1 MKLLYLFTLIF
12 FFSASQVMWSQDDEE
27 EVDPNCVPP
36 TGKKEEKLW
45 EKANDKKKYGYK
57 ERITAL
63 KELLELNEDC
73 APCMWNMAQE
83 TFNKAKIDGS
93 DYSIPKKYYLM
104 IEQVCPDYHADVYY
118 NLGLILY
125 TEQNDCEALKY
136 FKKFLDFKTDDENK
150 LSRHY
155 DKQIQDV
162 EEVLEEVDFYC
173 NFFTT
178 NKVNF
183 NPVLVQNV
191 STAGRDEYLPI
202 ISPDNELIFYTREFE
217 YQAKGDLMTQTIQE
231 FCEASRA
238 SAKEPFSNGKPMP
251 KPFNIGPKYG
261 GASISLDNKEMY
273 VCACAKEANYWNCD
287 LFMTKYDIQEVE
299 GKKKYIW
306 SDLVNLGPNIN
317 GTQTWEAQPS
327 LSADGNTLYFASARQ
342 GGYGGM
348 DLYYS
353 ERDEDGNWGVAQ
365 NMGPVINSGG
375 SDKSPF
381 LHCDSRTLYFVSETS
396 VERLGAGGFDIFF
409 SKQDPKTG
417 EWSKPKNIGYPINTA
432 GDEEALIVSTDGNY
446 GYFSSDQT
454 KGGVGKK
461 DIFYF
466 LMPTHAKPDKVV
478 LMKGKINTDNIEEIK
493 DAKLEVRFEDGST
506 QKQEIKV
513 QDDGNYVAVANIG
526 DGKQD
531 ALLEVKKKGK
541 SYESKLIT
549 KESSNE
555 TFLKDEELEVKSI
568 KKGSTF
574 TINDILYKTNSSE
587 LDKKSLLVLNGF
599 ANWLKENPDIKIEIQ
614 GHTDDLGAD
623 ADNLALSQDR
633 AFTVM
638 EYLSTQGIPTSRM
651 KFKGYGESK
660 PKVPNNSD
668 ANRAKNRRT
677 DFKIL

>member
-1 MKLLYLFTLIF
+1 MKLFYTLTLLLIV
-12 FFSASQVMWSQDDEE
+12 SSSQFGWCQEE
-27 EVDPNCVPP
+27 DEVDPNCVPP
-36 TGKKEEKLW
+36 TDKKGAKLW
-45 EKANDKKKYGYK
+45 EKANDYQKYDYK

-63 KELLELNEDC
+63 KDLLDMNEDC
-73 APCMWNMAQE
+73 APCMWQMAEE
-83 TFNKAKIDGS
+83 TFRRAQMNGNS
-93 DYSIPKKYYLM
+93 YEIPKKYYLM
-104 IEQVCPDYHADVYY
+104 LSQTCPDYHADIYY
-118 NLGLILY
+118 QLGLICY
-125 TEQNDCEALKY
+125 SEQQDCEALKY
-136 FKKFLDFKTDDENK
+136 FKKFLDFKTTDEDK
-150 LSRHY
+150 LNRNY
-155 DKQIQDV
+155 DKQLKDV
-162 EEVLEEVDFYC
+162 TEILEEVDFYC

-183 NPVLVQNV
+183 NPVLVKNV

-202 ISPDNELIFYTREFE
+202 ISPDNELIFYTQEFE
-217 YQAKGDLMTQTIQE
+217 YKAKGDIVTQTIQE
-231 FCEASRA
+231 FCEASRK
-238 SAKEPFSNGKPMP
+238 SATDPFSKGTAMP
-251 KPFNIGPKYG
+251 KPFNVGPKYG
-261 GASISLDNKEMY
+261 GATISLDNKEMY
-273 VCACAKEANYWNCD
+273 VCACAKEGDYWNCD
-287 LFMTKYDIQEVE
+287 LFMSKYDIKEVE

-306 SDLVNLGPNIN
+306 SELVSVGPNVN
-317 GTQTWEAQPS
+317 GTKTWEAQPS
-327 LSADGNTLYFASARQ
+327 LSADGKTLYFASARQ
-342 GGYGGM
+342 GGYGGT

-353 ERDEDGNWGVAQ
+353 QRDEDGNWGPAQ
-365 NMGPVINSGG
+365 NMGPVINSAG

-396 VERLGAGGFDIFF
+396 AERLGAGGFDIFY

-417 EWSKPKNIGYPINTA
+417 DWSKPKNIGYPINTA

-454 KGGVGKK
+454 KGGVGMK

-466 LMPTHAKPDKVV
+466 YMPQHARPDKVV
-478 LMKGKINTDNIEEIK
+478 LMKGKINSDNIAEVK
-493 DAKLEVRFEDGST
+493 DAKLEVRFEDGTT

-555 TFLKDEELEVKSI
+555 TFIKDQELEVKTI

-574 TINDILYKTNSSE
+574 TIDDILYKTNSSE
-587 LDKKSLLVLNGF
+587 LDSKSLLVLKGF
-599 ANWLKENPDIKIEIQ
+599 ANWLKDNPNVEIEIQ
-614 GHTDDLGAD
+614 GHTDDLGPD

-638 EYLSTQGIPTSRM
+638 EYLSTQGIPASRM
-651 KFKGYGESK
+651 KFKGYGETK

>member
-1 MKLLYLFTLIF
+1 MRSFYLLTVFLFGALLAGF
-12 FFSASQVMWSQDDEE
+12 AQEEE

-36 TGKKEEKLW
+36 TGKKAEKLW
-45 EKANDKKKYGYK
+45 EKANDYQKYDYK
-57 ERITAL
+57 ERMTAL
-63 KELLELNEDC
+63 NELLEMNEDC
-73 APCMWNMAQE
+73 APCMWQKAEE
-83 TFNKAKIDGS
+83 TFRRAQMNGNS
-93 DYSIPKKYYLM
+93 YEIPKKYYLM
-104 IEQVCPDYHADVYY
+104 LEQTCPDYHADIYY
-118 NLGLILY
+118 QLGLIY
-125 TEQNDCEALKY
+125 YSEQQDCEALNY
-136 FKKFLDFKTDDENK
+136 FKKFLDFKTDDDSK
-150 LSRHY
+150 LSRNY
-155 DKQIQDV
+155 DKQLKDV

-173 NFFTT
+173 NFYTT

-183 NPVLVQNV
+183 NPVLVKNV

-202 ISPDNELIFYTREFE
+202 ISPDNELIFYTQE
-217 YQAKGDLMTQTIQE
+217 YEYKAKGDMMTQTIQK
-231 FCEASRA
+231 FCEASRP
-238 SAKEPFSNGKPMP
+238 SATAPFSEGKPMP
-251 KPFNIGPKYG
+251 EPFNVGPKYG
-261 GASISLDNKEMY
+261 GATISLDNKEMY

-287 LFMTKYDIQEVE
+287 IYMTKYDIKEVK

-306 SDLVNLGPNIN
+306 SDLVNIGPNVN
-317 GTQTWEAQPS
+317 GTKTWEAQPS
-327 LSADGNTLYFASARQ
+327 LSADGKTLYFASARQ
-342 GGYGGM
+342 GGYGNI

-353 ERDEDGNWGVAQ
+353 ERDEDGNWGLAQ
-365 NMGPVINSGG
+365 NMGPVINSAG

-396 VERLGAGGFDIFF
+396 LERLGAGGFDIFY
-409 SKQDPKTG
+409 SKQDPNTG
-417 EWSKPKNIGYPINTA
+417 DWSEPKNIGYPINTA

-454 KGGVGKK
+454 KGGIGKK

-466 LMPTHAKPDKVV
+466 YMPQHARPDKVV
-478 LMKGKINTDNIEEIK
+478 LMKGKINTDNIAEVK
-493 DAKLEVRFEDGST
+493 DAKLEVRFEDGT
-506 QKQEIKV
+506 TTKQEIKV
-513 QDDGNYVAVANIG
+513 QDDGEYVAVANIG

-555 TFLKDEELEVKSI
+555 TFIKDQELEVKSI

-574 TINDILYKTNSSE
+574 TIDDILYKTNSSE
-587 LDKKSLLVLNGF
+587 LDKASLLVLNGF
-599 ANWLKENPDIKIEIQ
+599 ANWLKENPDVKIEIQ

-638 EYLSTQGIPTSRM
+638 EYLSTQGIPASRM
-651 KFKGYGESK
+651 KFKGYGETA
-660 PKVPNNSD
+660 PKVPNTSD